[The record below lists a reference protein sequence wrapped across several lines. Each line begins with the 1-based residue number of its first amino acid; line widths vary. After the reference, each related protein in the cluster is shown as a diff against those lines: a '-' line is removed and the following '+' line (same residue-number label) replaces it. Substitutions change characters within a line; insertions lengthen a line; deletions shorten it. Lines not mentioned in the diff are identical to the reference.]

1 MVFRPP
7 STGRRF
13 LLVRPRGVSRRHLST
28 VDRESSSEGA
38 IFGRCCLKIAQ
49 RSHKG
54 RRRWLYPKFCVNSPT
69 GRAHLKIIRGG
80 SGPVRRRLAC
90 NITPAGRDVKGGAA
104 VGVSNCAVKGNQKEK
119 KELKYQRDENDTW
132 LSQDQTCYRLLQ
144 RQILQPEDF
153 PVFSENTS
161 FAALMWECNGANQH

>member
-1 MVFRPP
+1 MVTLKRRVVEVLPY
-7 STGRRF
+7 SCQISGRSLRSA
-13 LLVRPRGVSRRHLST
+13 VVSMRVEVT
-28 VDRESSSEGA
+28 
-38 IFGRCCLKIAQ
+38 
-49 RSHKG
+49 
-54 RRRWLYPKFCVNSPT
+54 
-69 GRAHLKIIRGG
+69 
-80 SGPVRRRLAC
+80 
-90 NITPAGRDVKGGAA
+90 
-104 VGVSNCAVKGNQKEK
+104 GVSNCAVKGNQKEK

>member
-1 MVFRPP
+1 MMRIENV
-7 STGRRF
+7 T
-13 LLVRPRGVSRRHLST
+13 
-28 VDRESSSEGA
+28 
-38 IFGRCCLKIAQ
+38 AQ
-49 RSHKG
+49 
-54 RRRWLYPKFCVNSPT
+54 YQT
-69 GRAHLKIIRGG
+69 IT
-80 SGPVRRRLAC
+80 GPVVSVK
-90 NITPAGRDVKGGAA
+90 DVDFT
-104 VGVSNCAVKGNQKEK
+104 GVSNCAVKGNQKEK